1 MVKIL
6 LRSYAMSDNDMFNES
21 KTKVKLAKEDY
32 ISLQKIEPN
41 LTMEQLDKLDID
53 IDDCMDDYSSLESKA
68 AISIATEKVND
79 LMDYCKG
86 ELQIFYFHVHHAF
99 PGNSIPAIELGE
111 RGVDEARKSP
121 EKMIRQI
128 SLITS
133 VHNKPEY
140 KEKLNARL
148 PANFMQDLA
157 ASKVELNKAMVE
169 QSVAKSC
176 QPAQTEERIAKY
188 NAVWDFTRNISEIGK
203 IAFRDSYAKVQQ
215 YKLYDTPSPKT
226 ETSPAKDALRSAT
239 NDQNSA
245 EGDTTPEE

>member
-32 ISLQKIEPN
+32 SILQKIEPN
-41 LTMEQLDKLDID
+41 LTLVMLDKLDSD

-68 AISIATEKVND
+68 TISVTTGKVND
-79 LMDYCKG
+79 LMDQCKG
-86 ELQIFYFHVHHAF
+86 DLQVFYFHVHHAF
-99 PGNSIPAIELGE
+99 PDTSVPAIELGE

-148 PANFMQDLA
+148 PANFIQNL
-157 ASKVELNKAMVE
+157 SLRKVELNKAMVE
-169 QSVAKSC
+169 QSVAKTS

-203 IAFRDSYAKVQQ
+203 IAFRDSYAKLQQ

-226 ETSPAKDALRSAT
+226 ETPPAKDDLKKTS
-239 NDQNSA
+239 NDQNSE